1 MTENKLLTEI
11 DEYCKLNDILDIE
24 AFKLKCMQVGFSIE
38 KYGISP
44 KDNVNKERQQEVKE
58 EPQKKDETKVVKK
71 TRKVKVIKND

>member
-1 MTENKLLTEI
+1 
-11 DEYCKLNDILDIE
+11 
-24 AFKLKCMQVGFSIE
+24 MQVGFSVE

-58 EPQKKDETKVVKK
+58 EPQKKEETKVVKK